1 MEENINELRKQISDF
16 EGLLDKNDM
25 EELWPEIL

>member
-1 MEENINELRKQISDF
+1 MEEKIHELRKLISDY

-25 EELWPEIL
+25 EELWHEIL